1 MEEGSQPVVSSDEL
15 VLFVKQ
21 WNPSTMTLGPFQE
34 IALES
39 KCFLLWFFFEIWIKF
54 FLLFFQKTLK

>member
-1 MEEGSQPVVSSDEL
+1 MEECSQPVVSSDEL

-21 WNPSTMTLGPFQE
+21 WNPSTLTLGPFQE

-39 KCFLLWFFFEIWIKF
+39 KGLS
-54 FLLFFQKTLK
+54 LK

>member
-1 MEEGSQPVVSSDEL
+1 MEECSQPVVSSDEL

-21 WNPSTMTLGPFQE
+21 WHPSTLTLGPFQE

-39 KCFLLWFFFEIWIKF
+39 KVSMICLNEKNVTTYFFFRER
-54 FLLFFQKTLK
+54 

>member
-1 MEEGSQPVVSSDEL
+1 MEEGSQVVVSSDEL

-21 WNPSTMTLGPFQE
+21 WMPSTLTLGPFQE

-39 KCFLLWFFFEIWIKF
+39 KSFFF
-54 FLLFFQKTLK
+54 L